1 MGVVKKERIGAADSK
16 GKPTKPSMPS
26 AKEAQASAPKGSGTA
41 GVKG

>member
-1 MGVVKKERIGAADSK
+1 MGIASKERTGKADSS

-26 AKEAQASAPKGSGTA
+26 AKEAQASAPKGSGQA